1 MQSWIRRAKWY
12 VRRHGGP
19 RRGPAAGGVSVF
31 IMVRGH
37 FLGGY
42 FRPNI
47 VTWILQGCLD
57 GSYHVAPTVCQA
69 DDYPL
74 RGHTGSAMRSA
85 VARPQLADHGERMKA
100 QSSHFAPH
108 RVLASLRILRPKVD
122 PDPSAQASQLPPLR
136 VFLSTSQQAALLQ
149 VKLRRSPIKWAIA
162 IRLDTFQERFDSVT
176 RSTVARVGMS
186 VPPRGDER
194 IDVAP

>member
-1 MQSWIRRAKWY
+1 MCVAMEVREEGQRR
-12 VRRHGGP
+12 V
-19 RRGPAAGGVSVF
+19 GVSVF

-42 FRPNI
+42 LRPDI

-85 VARPQLADHGERMKA
+85 AAHPQVADHGRERFMKA

-108 RVLASLRILRPKVD
+108 RVLGGCSK
-122 PDPSAQASQLPPLR
+122 R
-136 VFLSTSQQAALLQ
+136 VQ
-149 VKLRRSPIKWAIA
+149 RS
-162 IRLDTFQERFDSVT
+162 DC
-176 RSTVARVGMS
+176 RV
-186 VPPRGDER
+186 
-194 IDVAP
+194 

>member
-1 MQSWIRRAKWY
+1 MCVAMEVHEEGQRRVWCE
-12 VRRHGGP
+12 R
-19 RRGPAAGGVSVF
+19 F

-42 FRPNI
+42 FRPDI

-85 VARPQLADHGERMKA
+85 AARPRVADREAHW
-100 QSSHFAPH
+100 QSN
-108 RVLASLRILRPKVD
+108 
-122 PDPSAQASQLPPLR
+122 
-136 VFLSTSQQAALLQ
+136 
-149 VKLRRSPIKWAIA
+149 
-162 IRLDTFQERFDSVT
+162 
-176 RSTVARVGMS
+176 
-186 VPPRGDER
+186 
-194 IDVAP
+194 

>member
-1 MQSWIRRAKWY
+1 
-12 VRRHGGP
+12 
-19 RRGPAAGGVSVF
+19 
-31 IMVRGH
+31 MVRGH

-85 VARPQLADHGERMKA
+85 ARRPQLADHGERMKA

-108 RVLASLRILRPKVD
+108 RVLAS
-122 PDPSAQASQLPPLR
+122 
-136 VFLSTSQQAALLQ
+136 
-149 VKLRRSPIKWAIA
+149 
-162 IRLDTFQERFDSVT
+162 
-176 RSTVARVGMS
+176 
-186 VPPRGDER
+186 
-194 IDVAP
+194 